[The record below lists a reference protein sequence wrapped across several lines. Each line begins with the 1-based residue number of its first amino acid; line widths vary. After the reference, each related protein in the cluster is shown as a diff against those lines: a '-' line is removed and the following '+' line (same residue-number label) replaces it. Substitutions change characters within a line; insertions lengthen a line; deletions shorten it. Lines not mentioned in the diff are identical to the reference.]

1 MTFVPWY
8 FEPYAEEGGGVV
20 SELRVSLE
28 IVENGLE
35 AKTFWIRGG
44 LCTWVADEALHN
56 YVGYKGLMYICI
68 RVTRD

>member
-1 MTFVPWY
+1 MIFVPWY

-35 AKTFWIRGG
+35 TKTFWIRGG
-44 LCTWVADEALHN
+44 LCTWVADEALH
-56 YVGYKGLMYICI
+56 VCGLQGVNVCMV
-68 RVTRD
+68 RLL